1 MLDALSESVAP
12 VIFHTHVLNQ
22 FTPAAAAALEA
33 LFVDLSARHDL
44 PYRQRPGRRHAKQY
58 VLRLRVY
65 RRGIMQE
72 TILAHTDGH
81 ARLIEWLASP

>member
-1 MLDALSESVAP
+1 M
-12 VIFHTHVLNQ
+12 LNQ
-22 FTPAAAAALEA
+22 FTPAAAGALET
-33 LFVDLSARHDL
+33 LVVERSARRTLYRIGNDL
-44 PYRQRPGRRHAKQY
+44 GGGTPKQY

-81 ARLIEWLASP
+81 ARFIEWLASP